1 MCTAKLSASALFLIS
16 KTSLKVFV
24 FVIYLCHVS
33 HDLCRSLFVCLCIA
47 TGAPS
52 TAYWNPARTVRT
64 FLEDLHLF
72 LTVDHDKHKTITPN
86 DSRRVQ
92 KDAESVQ
99 CECSHGA
106 ALPWPP
112 VDLWMADNHEEDK
125 SVSSSVARPLPAT
138 DMNTR
143 CGISGRNVDEPGVT
157 LGFGIYYEKTARGK
171 ISISSDFEPLSY
183 DVFKEGSITLST
195 LGNRINYFL
204 PFAINQVHWERARP
218 ILKAVVAQLAPQT
231 NEPISQQIF
240 FVLGELWKSKVV
252 EMMKGGEHCSE
263 KVLKGFC
270 AIHHLLLSVDMD
282 TQKVRALPPP
292 TTAKSSQEAPD
303 NATSAIKLLGTKVS
317 FLQEQIHL
325 KKEPTPTQCGAFLRG
340 ITIGLTPEMK
350 RLSPEIGEAIRHEF
364 ADIGWN
370 VRQNNASLENTQP
383 PAPLQ
388 MLSCLSRCISI
399 LQKKE
404 ASNAAS
410 AAGDT
415 KDEWSQPVCASK
427 NSKRSSSGTLARY
440 ASSRVSSFIS
450 SPDSRTKKNIP
461 DFGSFLPL
469 LLLSDLKWDAVKLAF
484 IEELL
489 CRNAMW
495 VLKSEPHLAGRLSA
509 SERCK
514 KSWKPSAVGLR
525 LTAFQV
531 LFLINSP
538 MWSKARNSDADENQN
553 IFQMYEKLRGAP
565 SPDMIQLFQKQ
576 AKAVQEL
583 SHYPDFFR
591 VVGIRIPDGQ
601 GGIEYIGNLLIEAI
615 KRSSVLGY
623 HSR

>member
-1 MCTAKLSASALFLIS
+1 MAYVA
-16 KTSLKVFV
+16 
-24 FVIYLCHVS
+24 
-33 HDLCRSLFVCLCIA
+33 RSLCFCLCIG
-47 TGAPS
+47 TNAPS

-72 LTVDHDKHKTITPN
+72 LTVDQDKHRTITPR
-86 DSRRVQ
+86 DSRQVQ
-92 KDAESVQ
+92 TDAESVQ
-99 CECSHGA
+99 CECSHCF

-112 VDLWMADNHEEDK
+112 VDSWMADNHEEDK
-125 SVSSSVARPLPAT
+125 SASSSVARPFPVT
-138 DMNTR
+138 DVNAR
-143 CGISGRNVDEPGVT
+143 CGITGVRFDEPGVT

-183 DVFKEGSITLST
+183 DIFREGKISIST

-204 PFAINQVHWERARP
+204 PFAINQAHWERARP
-218 ILKAVVAQLAPQT
+218 IFKAVVAQLAPQK
-231 NEPISQQIF
+231 NEPISQQVF

-263 KVLKGFC
+263 KVLIGFC
-270 AIHHLLLSVDMD
+270 VLHHLLLSVDMD
-282 TQKVRALPPP
+282 TQKVHALPPP
-292 TTAKSSQEAPD
+292 VTAKSCLEAPD
-303 NATSAIKLLGTKVS
+303 NATSAIKLLETKVS
-317 FLQEQIHL
+317 FLQEQIRL

-340 ITIGLTPEMK
+340 ITIGLSPEMK
-350 RLSPEIGEAIRHEF
+350 RLSPEIGEAIRQEF

-388 MLSCLSRCISI
+388 MVSCLSRSISI
-399 LQKKE
+399 LQKSE
-404 ASNAAS
+404 TSNVAS
-410 AAGDT
+410 ATDDT

-427 NSKRSSSGTLARY
+427 NSKRKSSGTLARY
-440 ASSRVSSFIS
+440 ASSRVSSFMS

-495 VLKSEPHLAGRLSA
+495 VLKSDSHLAGRVSA

-514 KSWKPSAVGLR
+514 KSWEPSAVGLR

-538 MWSKARNSDADENQN
+538 MWSKAKNSDADENQN
-553 IFQMYEKLRGAP
+553 TFQMYEKLRGAP

-583 SHYPDFFR
+583 SRYPDFFR

-601 GGIEYIGNLLIEAI
+601 GGIEHIGNLLIEAI
-615 KRSSVLGY
+615 KRSSILGY
-623 HSR
+623 HGR